1 MNFQNIKKFATP
13 CRVSPTSSFRLLG
26 EKVMYMEVI
35 SSFEFDFYEFTK
47 TCICYYCRVLKGISF
62 VLVSA
67 PNMMSVWEGRCA
79 RGGWVSSNKAGNY
92 SNGVS
97 RNENLAHTQYLIII
111 TLCMKSHSH
120 PRRRGGDGVKSERWK
135 GKTVSEV

>member
-1 MNFQNIKKFATP
+1 
-13 CRVSPTSSFRLLG
+13 
-26 EKVMYMEVI
+26 MYMEVI

-62 VLVSA
+62 ELVQH
-67 PNMMSVWEGRCA
+67 PMMSVCVG
-79 RGGWVSSNKAGNY
+79 VSNSNSSNKAGNY

-97 RNENLAHTQYLIII
+97 CNENFTRTQYLIII

-120 PRRRGGDGVKSERWK
+120 RRGGKREKDEKVRQ
-135 GKTVSEV
+135 VSEVWVNLFIFED